1 MRDQRTET
9 HVPPRNR
16 KRVIDELVQE
26 VVARPKETD
35 AGNRETRRDI
45 SILFCKQ
52 CSRIL
57 HASLSRYF
65 LSRDD
70 DGVSNVTKTLERRPD
85 SFFIDSFGG
94 YCAGHT
100 TSEVVARQE
109 LLQNSGKRGAG

>member
-1 MRDQRTET
+1 
-9 HVPPRNR
+9 
-16 KRVIDELVQE
+16 
-26 VVARPKETD
+26 
-35 AGNRETRRDI
+35 
-45 SILFCKQ
+45 
-52 CSRIL
+52 
-57 HASLSRYF
+57 

-100 TSEVVARQE
+100 TNEVVARQE